1 MGAPG
6 GARSGLSPHQPKKS
20 WKTTMSS
27 AATVSMP
34 RILRRVPDALARRR
48 NPFTAP
54 RSCFVASRRV
64 GRMLGNM
71 GGIDPIVVSV
81 DVSSTAERAFEHFVA
96 GFAGWWPVVTHS
108 LSRSAATRCRLDATP
123 GGTLEERAPDGAR
136 HLWGTVES
144 VEPGRR
150 LRFSWHP
157 GRGPESA
164 QWVDV
169 EFKPVG
175 TCARVTL
182 THGGWEALGEIA
194 PILRREYA
202 SGWRDVL
209 ENNFAG
215 CARESH

>member
-1 MGAPG
+1 
-6 GARSGLSPHQPKKS
+6 
-20 WKTTMSS
+20 MSS

-34 RILRRVPDALARRR
+34 RILRRAPDALARRR
-48 NPFTAP
+48 NPFAAP
-54 RSCFVASRRV
+54 RSCFVASCGVR
-64 GRMLGNM
+64 RMLGNM

-81 DVSSTAERAFEHFVA
+81 DVPSTPERAFEQFAA

-169 EFKPVG
+169 EFAPVG
-175 TCARVTL
+175 TSARVTL

-209 ENNFAG
+209 ENHFAG